1 MALSLFIVAYT
12 RMIYTSPR
20 VFRTCATLLAAL
32 GVSACSGAS
41 SGSWQTVQPV
51 SKVQI
56 DPVAI
61 AKARADS
68 ARYPWTAAD
77 AHFMSAM
84 IGHHAQAIV
93 MANMAASHGASA
105 SVRILAERIVNAQED
120 EIATAERWLLDR
132 QLPVPKAAPP
142 EMQMTMDG
150 AEHDMT
156 MPGMLR
162 QSQIVQ
168 LDKSRGPEFDR
179 SFLTLMIQHHHGA
192 VAMVRQLFGSYGA
205 GQDQTVFKFA
215 SDVGVDQTTEIA
227 RMERMVAALPQASRS
242 P

>member
-1 MALSLFIVAYT
+1 
-12 RMIYTSPR
+12 MIYTSTR
-20 VFRTCATLLAAL
+20 IFRTCAALLAAL
-32 GVSACSGAS
+32 AVPACSGAARGAGQTPAQPGA
-41 SGSWQTVQPV
+41 SGQVGA
-51 SKVQI
+51 
-56 DPVAI
+56 VAI
-61 AKARADS
+61 ARARADS

-105 SVRILAERIVNAQED
+105 SVRTLAERIVNAQED

-132 QLPVPKAAPP
+132 QLPVPKAVTPR
-142 EMQMTMDG
+142 MRMTMDG

-162 QSQIVQ
+162 QSQIEQ
-168 LDKSRGPEFDR
+168 LDMSRGREFDR
-179 SFLTLMIQHHHGA
+179 SFLTLMIQHHRGA

-215 SDVGVDQTTEIA
+215 SDVDVDQTTEIA
-227 RMERMVAALPQASRS
+227 RMERMVAALPQAGRS

>member
-1 MALSLFIVAYT
+1 
-12 RMIYTSPR
+12 
-20 VFRTCATLLAAL
+20 
-32 GVSACSGAS
+32 
-41 SGSWQTVQPV
+41 
-51 SKVQI
+51 
-56 DPVAI
+56 
-61 AKARADS
+61 
-68 ARYPWTAAD
+68 
-77 AHFMSAM
+77 
-84 IGHHAQAIV
+84 
-93 MANMAASHGASA
+93 
-105 SVRILAERIVNAQED
+105 
-120 EIATAERWLLDR
+120 
-132 QLPVPKAAPP
+132 
-142 EMQMTMDG
+142 MTMDG

-162 QSQIVQ
+162 QSQIEQ

-227 RMERMVAALPQASRS
+227 RMERMVAALPQTSRS